1 MSLEISKINKIVRQ
15 PEDLLRIFLAFVF
28 LTAGLFRIFNYDLA
42 IAEFSFL
49 RMPVFL
55 CPLVIIFEI
64 GAGIFLLFNKY
75 VKQVYLALIVFLIF
89 VLSLALVIRGE
100 AMIASAGELFVFD
113 LTATDWFLHFVFLLI
128 AVMLLAKKK

>member
-15 PEDLLRIFLAFVF
+15 PEDLLRIFLALVF
-28 LTAGLFRIFNYDLA
+28 LTAGLFRVFNYDLA

-55 CPLVIIFEI
+55 CLLVIIFEI

-128 AVMLLAKKK
+128 AVILLAKKK

>member
-15 PEDLLRIFLAFVF
+15 PEDLLRIFLALVF
-28 LTAGLFRIFNYDLA
+28 LTAGLFRVFNYDLA